1 MNNITRAL
9 IFIFISALFASQ
21 LSAEEYK
28 YGNNKQ
34 SSKLKQTA
42 AGCAPAAGFDWLDIN
57 NVRGRVNTGGDM
69 WWDLPGGVGAKYF
82 IPAQGTATSLFAGA
96 LWIGG
101 LDVNNQLKLAA
112 QKFRQ
117 NGIDYW
123 TGPLTVDGTAAV
135 GAATCADY
143 DKFFKITREV
153 VDEFLAH
160 TDPETGA
167 FDPGDDGYSIP
178 PEITK
183 WPAHG
188 DVSKGQ
194 SYYLAPFYD
203 VNDDGFY
210 EPEAG
215 DYPYYDVKNVL
226 CHTDIPAMEEV
237 FEGTVT
243 HSILADQVI
252 KGDQTLWWVFNDKG
266 DIHTETDGSA
276 IGMEIRAQAF
286 AFATNDVINDMTFYS
301 YEIINRSTFELT
313 KTFFSPWVDPDLGFA
328 EDDFVGC
335 DVARGLGYCYNGTAV
350 DGSGDVMAYGDQP
363 PAIGVDFF
371 QGPYLDPDGFDNP
384 SFNGDSTKGPSF
396 GGNCGIVSQ
405 NGSLINI
412 TYKPD
417 GAYVTEPTIVR
428 SSAINGVN
436 FGNGIKNDERYGMRR
451 FVYYNNSNSN
461 QIGEPDNAP
470 DYYNYLRG
478 IWLDGTKMQYG
489 GNGHVS
495 GQGTVGPDCDFM
507 FPGDSDPCNWGTQ
520 ANQPNGGF
528 NQNGFF
534 WTEETGNDG
543 SPNPPGDRRFMQSAG
558 PFTLEPGAVNYITVG
573 IPWARAAAGG
583 PFASVEKLRVVDDK
597 CQALFDNCFKVID
610 GPSAPDLTF
619 RELDKELIVYISNS
633 PISNNYKESYEEWDQ
648 SILQPN
654 PGNPDERSDS
664 LYRFEGYQIFQ
675 MKNEAVSIGDLGNVD
690 LVRLVAQY
698 DKKNGVTKI
707 VNYYQNDYIGATVP
721 VVEVFGGDNGIE
733 HSFLLKQDAFA
744 EKDVSLVNNKVYYFL
759 AIAYAYNNYL
769 DYGPGPDNY
778 QGQTKPYLSGRKNI
792 QVYSAMPHKTVNGVV
807 INGNYGDSPPMT
819 RLAGNGNGGQNL
831 ELTDETIDEI
841 MSKPPADSINIY
853 GSPDYPIAYNSH
865 YLANSGPVNITVV
878 DPLSVEAGNYTW
890 WMDTLFAE
898 TLYNISGN
906 LDLTGDTTSKMVA
919 FWYIENN
926 ETGKIAKSDTT
937 IIVDNEQLFLEMGFS
952 VNVIQPF
959 YPGPIKIGTIVDG
972 DNTLVYSEVLA
983 NNNGLL
989 EASMIFSDSSNR
1001 WLSGIED
1008 QDIPGHALDWI
1019 RSGVHKEAI
1028 DNGNPL
1034 NNDWLMTATTQTAIN
1049 PWDPN
1054 EVYEQLIDGT
1064 WAPYAM
1070 TAYGHNINVPG
1081 MMANEVQNPFGPAL
1095 NSSSKGA
1102 SPLSDIA
1109 SVDIV
1114 FTPDKTKWTR
1124 CPVLEMGIDEDLVE
1138 GGALRFTMR
1147 AAPSVDKDGN
1157 SASSGSGASD
1167 NDVDPNY
1174 ISETGMGWFPGY
1186 CINVETGERLN
1197 ILFGENSWL
1206 VAQNGRDMLFNPPSR
1221 DLSLVDQ
1228 RADPTLFTGP
1238 EIPGPAPY
1246 ILKEPVMGGEH
1257 YVFIQAHKK
1266 IDGSMG
1272 AGVNYSYDV
1281 PAYDAGRY
1289 TAALLDTIFESG
1301 NLMKA
1306 SLQFFY
1312 GSFMYAGM
1320 PMGVKGQEW
1329 LSDEITIRIRIAKPY
1344 QKGYANVTA
1353 DGTYKGPKF
1362 NNFYPAFEFSMD
1374 DLSTEYNVK
1383 EKHETDLDLIR
1394 IVPNPYYAYS
1404 AYEHNALDTR
1414 VKITNL
1420 PKNCKIIIF
1429 DVSGIK
1435 VREFSKASPNTTLE
1449 WDLKNFAGVPIS
1461 GGIYYIHVK
1470 SDEGE
1475 RVLKWFSIQRV
1486 PDLNTF

>member
-9 IFIFISALFASQ
+9 IIVFVSSIFISQ
-21 LSAEEYK
+21 LKAEEYK
-28 YGNNKQ
+28 YGNKKQ
-34 SSKLKQTA
+34 GNNLKQTT
-42 AGCAPAAGFDWLDIN
+42 AGCSPAAGFDWLDIN
-57 NVRGRVNTGGDM
+57 NVRARVNTGGDM

-82 IPAQGTATSLFAGA
+82 IPAEGTATSLFAGA

-135 GAATCADY
+135 GAATCAEY

-153 VDEFLAH
+153 IDEFLAH

-167 FDPGDDGYSIP
+167 FVPGDDGYVIP
-178 PEITK
+178 PAITK

-194 SYYLAPFYD
+194 SFYLAPFYD
-203 VNDDGFY
+203 VNDDGYY

-215 DYPYYDVKNVL
+215 DYPYYDVTNVL
-226 CHTDIPAMEEV
+226 CHTDIPTMEEV
-237 FEGTVT
+237 YEDHIS

-266 DIHTETDGSA
+266 DVHTETNGSA

-328 EDDFVGC
+328 TDDFVGC

-350 DGSGDVMAYGDQP
+350 DGSGDVMAYGAQP
-363 PAIGVDFF
+363 PAVGVDFF

-396 GGNCGIVSQ
+396 GGSCAIVSQ
-405 NGSLINI
+405 NGSLQNV
-412 TYKPD
+412 TYIRD
-417 GAYVTEPTIVR
+417 GNYVTEPTIVR

-461 QIGEPDNAP
+461 QTGEPTTAP

-489 GNGHVS
+489 GNGHVAGS
-495 GQGTVGPDCDFM
+495 GTVGPECDFM

-520 ANQPNGGF
+520 GKQPNGGF
-528 NQNGFF
+528 NQDGFY
-534 WTEETGNDG
+534 WTEETGNG
-543 SPNPPGDRRFMQSAG
+543 GTPNPPGDRRFMQSAG
-558 PFTLEPGAVNYITVG
+558 PFTLMPGAVNYITVG

-583 PFASVEKLRVVDDK
+583 AFASVEKLRVVDDK

-610 GPSAPDLTF
+610 GPNAPDLTF
-619 RELDKELIVYISNS
+619 TELDKELIIYLSNS
-633 PISNNYKESYEEWDQ
+633 PISNNYKEAYVEWDQ

-654 PGNPDERSDS
+654 PANPDERSDS

-675 MKNEAVSIGDLGNVD
+675 LKNESVSIGDLGNVD
-690 LVRLVAQY
+690 LMRLVAQF

-707 VNYYQNDYIGATVP
+707 VNYYQNDYIGASVP
-721 VVEVFGGDNGIE
+721 VVEVDGGDNGIE
-733 HSFLLKQDAFA
+733 HSFVIKQDAFA
-744 EKDVSLVNNKVYYFL
+744 EKDISLVNNKHYYFL

-769 DYGPGPDNY
+769 EYGPGPDNY
-778 QGQTKPYLSGRKNI
+778 LGQTKPYLSGRKNI
-792 QVYSAMPHKTVNGVV
+792 KVYSAMPHKTVNGVV
-807 INGNYGDSPPMT
+807 INGDYGESPAMT
-819 RLAGNGNGGQNL
+819 RLSGNGNGGLNL
-831 ELTDETIDEI
+831 ELSSETVDEI
-841 MSKPPADSINIY
+841 MSKPPADSLNIF
-853 GSPDYPIAYNSH
+853 GSPDYPIAYNTH
-865 YLANSGPVNITVV
+865 YLKNQSPVNIYVI
-878 DPLSVEAGNYTW
+878 DPLSVVPGNYTW
-890 WMDTLFAE
+890 RMDTLFPE
-898 TLYNISGN
+898 KLYNITGRSEVR
-906 LDLTGDTTSKMVA
+906 GDTTSKMVG
-919 FWYIENN
+919 FWYVTNN
-926 ETGKIAKSDTT
+926 ETGKTVKSDTT
-937 IIVDNEQLFLEMGFS
+937 IIVDNEQLFLDLGFS
-952 VNVIQPF
+952 VNVLQPY
-959 YPGPIKIGTIVDG
+959 YPGPIPVGEVLVDNLG
-972 DNTLVYSEVLA
+972 RTYYEVLA
-983 NNNGLL
+983 DNNGLL
-989 EASMIFSDSSNR
+989 EASVIFSDSSNR

-1008 QDIPGHALDWI
+1008 QDIPGNALDWI
-1019 RSGVHKEAI
+1019 RSGTHREEKPAG
-1028 DNGNPL
+1028 DPL
-1034 NNDWLMTATTQTAIN
+1034 NNDWLMKPAPPV
-1049 PWDPN
+1049 PWDPG
-1054 EVYEQLIDGT
+1054 EVYEKMIDGT
-1064 WAPYAM
+1064 WAPYGL
-1070 TAYGHNINVPG
+1070 TAYGHNIEVGG
-1081 MMANEVQNPFGPAL
+1081 MLPSDIQNPFGPAV
-1095 NSSSKGA
+1095 NASSKKV
-1102 SPLSDIA
+1102 SKMSDIA

-1114 FTPDKTKWTR
+1114 LTPDKTKWTR
-1124 CPVLEMGIDEDLVE
+1124 SPVLEMGINKDLVE
-1138 GGALRFTMR
+1138 GGAWRFTLR
-1147 AAPSVDKDGN
+1147 AAQSVDKDGN
-1157 SASSGSGASD
+1157 SAAIGSGASE
-1167 NDVDPNY
+1167 NENDPNY
-1174 ISETGMGWFPGY
+1174 INETGMGWFPGY

-1197 ILFGENSWL
+1197 ILFGENSYL
-1206 VAQNGRDMLFNPPSR
+1206 VAQNGRDMLFNPPER
-1221 DLSLVDQ
+1221 DLSLLDQ
-1228 RADPTLFTGP
+1228 RADPNIFIGP
-1238 EIPGPAPY
+1238 ELPGPVPY
-1246 ILKEPVMGGEH
+1246 ALKEPVMGGEH

-1266 IDGSMG
+1266 IEGSISG
-1272 AGVNYSYDV
+1272 FQFSFDV

-1289 TAALLDTIFESG
+1289 TVGLLDTIFETVT
-1301 NLMKA
+1301 KT
-1306 SLQFFY
+1306 SLQSYY
-1312 GSFMYAGM
+1312 GSFMYVGM
-1320 PMGVKGQEW
+1320 PMGVKGKEW
-1329 LSDEITIRIRIAKPY
+1329 LSDEVRIRIRIAKPF
-1344 QKGYANVTA
+1344 QRGYANAPLDTVYEGM
-1353 DGTYKGPKF
+1353 DY
-1362 NNFYPAFEFSMD
+1362 NNYYPAFDYSMD
-1374 DLSTEYNVK
+1374 SLTTQFEVA
-1383 EKHETDLDLIR
+1383 EKYQIDLDLIN

-1404 AYEHNALDTR
+1404 AYENNALDTR

-1435 VREFSKASPNTTLE
+1435 VREFTKASANTVLE

-1475 RVLKWFSIQRV
+1475 RVLKWFAIQRV